1 MSARTLNKL
10 SAKKCEAARKPGE
23 YADGGGLI
31 LLVDDAGNRRWNMRV
46 SIAGRRVKR
55 GLGSFPEVGLHEAR
69 ERAAE
74 IRRAAKEG
82 RDPTAEQ
89 RIEAVRNAAGLTTLR
104 EAFETFWQ
112 LKQGGLSNAK
122 HRQQWVNSLATYV
135 WPAMGDKPVVEITAD
150 DVIRCL
156 APVWATKNETASR
169 CLQRLRAIVE
179 AHAIRSH
186 SNHGLPWAGILKQ
199 LNSSRPKL
207 TEERHH
213 RALPWPEAPAFHAK
227 LCEKQSI
234 SRLAVRFVLL
244 TACRSGEARGAL
256 WSEIDIDAALWTA
269 PAERMKARRPWR
281 CPLSGAALALLD
293 EVRELKL
300 GSRDGLI
307 FPAPN
312 SGKALSD
319 MALTVLLRQL
329 KLSEATTIHGL
340 RSSFKDWC
348 AQHSVD
354 DRVSESQMAHAD
366 PNQVRAAY
374 LRSDFLDQRREIV
387 EHWGGFITKS

>member
-1 MSARTLNKL
+1 MRREVQMSARTINKL

-31 LLVDDAGNRRWNMRV
+31 LLVDDVGNRRWNMRV

-122 HRQQWVNSLATYV
+122 HRQQWTNSLATYV
-135 WPAMGDKPVVEITAD
+135 WPALGDKPVVEITAD

-213 RALPWPEAPAFHAK
+213 RALPWRDVPAFHAK
-227 LCEKQSI
+227 LCEK
-234 SRLAVRFVLL
+234 
-244 TACRSGEARGAL
+244 CRSADLQLG
-256 WSEIDIDAALWTA
+256 
-269 PAERMKARRPWR
+269 
-281 CPLSGAALALLD
+281 LS
-293 EVRELKL
+293 
-300 GSRDGLI
+300 
-307 FPAPN
+307 
-312 SGKALSD
+312 
-319 MALTVLLRQL
+319 
-329 KLSEATTIHGL
+329 
-340 RSSFKDWC
+340 C
-348 AQHSVD
+348 
-354 DRVSESQMAHAD
+354 
-366 PNQVRAAY
+366 
-374 LRSDFLDQRREIV
+374 
-387 EHWGGFITKS
+387 